1 MTRPYGTA
9 PVTLADGR
17 MAYERNAARPL
28 DPPRPTLAPA
38 PSRRGT
44 IRLTL
49 LIAVGVFALALLG
62 RGFGV
67 N

>member
-1 MTRPYGTA
+1 MSNHRFTENRSP
-9 PVTLADGR
+9 ADGHIP
-17 MAYERNAARPL
+17 ADWE
-28 DPPRPTLAPA
+28 A

-44 IRLTL
+44 IRLAL

>member
-28 DPPRPTLAPA
+28 DPPRPTLHPND
-38 PSRRGT
+38 PHWTHWLVRVV
-44 IRLTL
+44 
-49 LIAVGVFALALLG
+49 AVGAIGFAIWM
-62 RGFGV
+62 GV
-67 N
+67 A

>member
-1 MTRPYGTA
+1 MTYRRFTTSAKPNDGHI
-9 PVTLADGR
+9 PADW
-17 MAYERNAARPL
+17 E
-28 DPPRPTLAPA
+28 T

-44 IRLTL
+44 IRLAL

>member
-1 MTRPYGTA
+1 MNTQRPGPLFKHQAQGTRWEVA
-9 PVTLADGR
+9 EPVS
-17 MAYERNAARPL
+17 P
-28 DPPRPTLAPA
+28 
-38 PSRRGT
+38 RGT
-44 IRLTL
+44 IRLAL